1 MYKCSTLPEA
11 VLIQATFKNLT
22 YGNGL
27 ENIYIFFCIFK
38 ILFEVLSEIF

>member
-11 VLIQATFKNLT
+11 VLIQATFKNLM

-27 ENIYIFFCIFK
+27 ENNFFFYIFK